1 VRCAHDKYRSRAR
14 SARYIGY
21 GTKLQENKV
30 SVLKIIL
37 LALVFIAFQ
46 AQAKEDRNLAVTS
59 GTSAGKRI
67 ALVIG
72 NGNYQH
78 TEILKKLPNPAH
90 DAEDI
95 AKALRGFGF
104 EVIEKKD
111 QSQES
116 MRDAIA
122 EFSRKIADSDAALFY
137 YAGHGLQVKGHNYL
151 VPVDA
156 KIETEAQAASRSINV
171 SEILEEMDNAKSKV
185 NIVMLDAC
193 RSNDFSGKFRSNA
206 TRGLAAITS
215 QPKGTVIVYAT
226 DPGNVAADGDGRNG
240 LFTAGLLTAFSGSD
254 LSLRGVLV
262 RASKEVERGSNK
274 KQTPYIN
281 GPATLQEE
289 FHFGQGTQVAS
300 LIPVPTPT
308 QPVTRLKSKEEIE
321 QDTWDSVR
329 DSGSIASIQEYLKQY
344 PKGRF
349 AGQAKVLIANLKST
363 PAKPAEPATTSPGRE
378 DNETALWVEIKNST
392 SKDDYDAYLSQYPK
406 GKYIALA
413 KSRIKKLDDEAATEA
428 SRKEQEAWESA
439 NSSASEESYQGYLDT
454 YPKGRYATLA
464 QGRITKLKNE
474 AAQQAAQQAAQ
485 TRAQQAKQ
493 EREAA
498 AQQAALARAEAEM
511 RPGKVFK
518 DCPDCPELVILPA
531 GSFTMGSSK
540 GGDESPAHSV
550 TIRQPF
556 ALGKTE
562 ITRGQFAAFVNATSY
577 DAGNECYVFEGAK
590 WEKRSGRNWRNPGY
604 QQDDSHP
611 VACINWND
619 AKAYAEWLS
628 RKTGKSYHLPTEAEW
643 EYACRAG
650 GQHEYCGSDNID
662 SIAWYGRKNGDTTHP
677 SAQKQANAFGLYD
690 MSGNV
695 WEWVDDSYHDS
706 YSGAPTDGTTWSGDG
721 AKRVLRGGSW
731 DSNPGSTRSASRNY
745 RTPASRDFDFGFR
758 VARTLP

>member
-1 VRCAHDKYRSRAR
+1 M
-14 SARYIGY
+14 
-21 GTKLQENKV
+21 KV
-30 SVLKIIL
+30 LRIIL
-37 LALVFIAFQ
+37 LALAFIALQ
-46 AQAKEDRNLAVTS
+46 VHAKDDRGLAVTS
-59 GTSAGKRI
+59 HASAGKRV

-78 TEILKKLPNPAH
+78 TEILKKLPNPTH

-95 AKALRGFGF
+95 ARALRGFGF

-193 RSNDFSGKFRSNA
+193 RSNDFSGKFRSSG

-289 FHFGQGTQVAS
+289 FHFGQSTQIAS

-308 QPVTRLKSKEEIE
+308 QPATRIKTKDQIEDEYWEEIKDSTDLSGFE
-321 QDTWDSVR
+321 QYR
-329 DSGSIASIQEYLKQY
+329 KAY
-344 PKGRF
+344 PKGRY
-349 AGQAKVLIANLKST
+349 LNTANLKIAQLKKQAQQ
-363 PAKPAEPATTSPGRE
+363 PAPVAVSPGRE
-378 DNETALWVEIKNST
+378 DNETALWNEVKNST
-392 SKDDYDAYLSQYPK
+392 SKDDFDAYLVQYPK

-413 KSRIKKLDDEAATEA
+413 KSRIKKLQDEAANEA
-428 SRKEQEAWESA
+428 ARKEQEAWEAA
-439 NSSASEESYQGYLDT
+439 NQSGSEDGYQSYL
-454 YPKGRYATLA
+454 KGWPGGQYAGLA
-464 QGRITKLKNE
+464 QVRLRKLQTDLAAARQKKLEEE
-474 AAQQAAQQAAQ
+474 AIQ
-485 TRAQQAKQ
+485 RAKQ

-498 AQQAALARAEAEM
+498 ARQEAERQRQQAEAAEAKQKQEAERQRQQAEAAKGPAYVSQGGLTWM
-511 RPGKVFK
+511 PVESTKTWAEANSYCANTTIRGQTGWRLPTK
-518 DCPDCPELVILPA
+518 DELVALYNSGAAKGQGWPV
-531 GSFTMGSSK
+531 SYTWSSTP
-540 GGDESPAHSV
+540 G
-550 TIRQPF
+550 
-556 ALGKTE
+556 
-562 ITRGQFAAFVNATSY
+562 
-577 DAGNECYVFEGAK
+577 
-590 WEKRSGRNWRNPGY
+590 RSGIHY
-604 QQDDSHP
+604 H
-611 VACINWND
+611 I
-619 AKAYAEWLS
+619 YLS
-628 RKTGKSYHLPTEAEW
+628 
-643 EYACRAG
+643 
-650 GQHEYCGSDNID
+650 
-662 SIAWYGRKNGDTTHP
+662 
-677 SAQKQANAFGLYD
+677 
-690 MSGNV
+690 SGNV
-695 WEWVDDSYHDS
+695 
-706 YSGAPTDGTTWSGDG
+706 G
-721 AKRVLRGGSW
+721 
-731 DSNPGSTRSASRNY
+731 PGYDTHYDYVTCVR
-745 RTPASRDFDFGFR
+745 
-758 VARTLP
+758 